1 MYIPG
6 GLQFHFPEEEKRTV
20 FLALRDSINL
30 GQTAVQHKTRDK
42 HSVSRVVAPLQDVE
56 EECHQDEEENEE
68 EEEGAGHKGVIAV
81 IETPRDVTL
90 RTLPADN

>member
-1 MYIPG
+1 MYIP

-56 EECHQDEEENEE
+56 EECHQDEEE
-68 EEEGAGHKGVIAV
+68 EEGAGHKGVIAV